1 MTKSKKV
8 NSGIARAKAL
18 TAERRKEISKKAVE
32 AKRLKKLLPKATH
45 IGELVINDT
54 VLNVS
59 VLDNGQRIISDA
71 SVFKALDRPRRGY
84 KRDSVFGNT
93 DIMIPA
99 FMDAKNLQPFV
110 SEELIENARK
120 IDYVSPNNKVSSGYD
135 ANILPCLCDLY
146 LTAREKGVITT
157 SQQLD
162 TAKKAEIL
170 VRGLSRVGIVALVD
184 EATGYQKDRAKNA
197 LAEILEKFVAKE
209 LQPWVKTFPTEYYEQ
224 LFRVW
229 KQKFPPENIHKRPG
243 FMGTV
248 TNNIIYSRL
257 APNLLE
263 ELKKAE
269 TKSEKKAKLHQ
280 FLTDDVG
287 HPKLREHLSSI
298 ITLLKISKDKNQFLS
313 LVDQVHPKYNTNY
326 EIDFDNSIKE

>member
-1 MTKSKKV
+1 
-8 NSGIARAKAL
+8 
-18 TAERRKEISKKAVE
+18 
-32 AKRLKKLLPKATH
+32 
-45 IGELVINDT
+45 
-54 VLNVS
+54 
-59 VLDNGQRIISDA
+59 
-71 SVFKALDRPRRGY
+71 
-84 KRDSVFGNT
+84 
-93 DIMIPA
+93 MIPA

-110 SEELIENARK
+110 SEELVKNARK

-162 TAKKAEIL
+162 IAKKAKIL

-184 EATGYQKDRAKNA
+184 EATGYQKDRNINA

-229 KQKFPPENIHKRPG
+229 EQKFPPENISKRPG
-243 FMGTV
+243 FMGKV
-248 TNNIIYSRL
+248 TNYMIYSRL

-263 ELKKAE
+263 ELKRA
-269 TKSEKKAKLHQ
+269 KKN
-280 FLTDDVG
+280 
-287 HPKLREHLSSI
+287 LRR
-298 ITLLKISKDKNQFLS
+298 KQNYISF
-313 LVDQVHPKYNTNY
+313 
-326 EIDFDNSIKE
+326 

>member
-18 TAERRKEISKKAVE
+18 TPEERKEISRKGVE
-32 AKRLKKLLPKATH
+32 AKKLKKLLPRATH
-45 IGELVINDT
+45 IGELIINDT

-59 VLDNGQRIISDA
+59 VLDNGQRIISDS

-110 SEELIENARK
+110 SEDLIEHARK
-120 IDYVSPNNKVSSGYD
+120 IDYVSPNNKILSGYD

-146 LTAREKGVITT
+146 LTARERGVITT

-229 KQKFPPENIHKRPG
+229 KQKFPPENINKRPA

-248 TNNIIYSRL
+248 TNNVIYSRL

-269 TKSEKKAKLHQ
+269 TKSEKKARLHQ
-280 FLTDDVG
+280 FLTEDIG

-298 ITLLKISKDKNQFLS
+298 ITLLKISKDKEQFLT
-313 LVDQVHPKYNTNY
+313 LVDQVHPKYNTSY
-326 EIDFDNSIKE
+326 ELDLDDSIKE